1 MDVVAQIGG
10 DALQSADRDRLA
22 VNASAAAC
30 RLARPVARAAENP
43 RKDIRLPIEQI
54 RFGVPPLGD
63 EPDVLRNVRV
73 RRTRPLAVDDSMVVL
88 RIADVSC
95 HALAAP
101 RCKSGLDDRA
111 RTDRWQ
117 AV

>member
-1 MDVVAQIGG
+1 MNVVAQVGG

-22 VNASAAAC
+22 IDASAATC
-30 RLARPVARAAENP
+30 PLAGPVAGPTENP
-43 RKDIRLPIEQI
+43 RKDIRFPVEQM
-54 RFGVPPLGD
+54 RFGVPPLRD
-63 EPDVLRNVRV
+63 EPDVLRHVRV

-88 RIADVSC
+88 RIADVSG

-111 RTDRWQ
+111 RTDR
-117 AV
+117 